1 MQTSRSLWRS
11 ENGEWRRGAS
21 PTHNS
26 FPSSWQAALC
36 ILKALLN
43 GSRPTFNTDMCISKD
58 QKYKIKKL
66 KRKEHTSF
74 GHSLI
79 FFRQSGGRIH
89 AGRGYWK
96 KKRASKFAWT
106 VNILIMVL
114 VLVFGFWAPR
124 KKSHLKSIYAGIKIQ
139 FSRATL
145 FLLQLCP
152 FPIPFELSI
161 RRILGLGLG
170 LGLRLG
176 LEVYEVEKLVKL
188 ILHF

>member
-96 KKRASKFAWT
+96 KKSLKICMDREHFDYG
-106 VNILIMVL
+106 
-114 VLVFGFWAPR
+114 FGFGVRFLGSP
-124 KKSHLKSIYAGIKIQ
+124 KEISFKID
-139 FSRATL
+139 
-145 FLLQLCP
+145 LC
-152 FPIPFELSI
+152 
-161 RRILGLGLG
+161 RN
-170 LGLRLG
+170 
-176 LEVYEVEKLVKL
+176 
-188 ILHF
+188 

>member
-58 QKYKIKKL
+58 QKYIKKKVKK
-66 KRKEHTSF
+66 KRAHVLRAFADLFSAVTWEDPC
-74 GHSLI
+74 GQRLLE
-79 FFRQSGGRIH
+79 
-89 AGRGYWK
+89 

-161 RRILGLGLG
+161 SRILGLGLG